1 MPLVTQRHH
10 PFDGVFLQPAM
21 SPIPNNIAINFSTF
35 FIHDSFCLCE
45 LRYSFPSPSNLA
57 SSSEPEPLPID
68 KISFIIKNSFHLL
81 LHY

>member
-21 SPIPNNIAINFSTF
+21 IPIPNNIATNFSTF
-35 FIHDSFCLCE
+35 FIPDSFCLCE
-45 LRYSFPSPSNLA
+45 LRYLFSFSSNLTSA
-57 SSSEPEPLPID
+57 SEPEPLPID
-68 KISFIIKNSFHLL
+68 KISFIIENPFHLL